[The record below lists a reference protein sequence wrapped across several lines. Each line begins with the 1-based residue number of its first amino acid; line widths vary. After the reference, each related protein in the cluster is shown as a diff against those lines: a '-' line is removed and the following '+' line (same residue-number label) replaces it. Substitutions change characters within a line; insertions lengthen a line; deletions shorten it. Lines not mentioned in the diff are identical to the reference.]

1 MGTDLVESDRSLS
14 KVFLIIYILIEQ
26 FEFLKMDEGE
36 NAFFFTSV
44 EYFMDQSLMMIMQE
58 CNKKSEINQQ
68 KKTLLDMILDT
79 TQFSLLRDREQ
90 MAR

>member
-1 MGTDLVESDRSLS
+1 
-14 KVFLIIYILIEQ
+14 
-26 FEFLKMDEGE
+26 MDEGE

-79 TQFSLLRDREQ
+79 SQFSLLRDREQ